1 MDFTENLFQD
11 DEDLVGDSGFVV
23 ECPFKKI
30 KLDCEDKLEDAS
42 FVTTFESSEVID
54 SNGDDY
60 GNQFNKQQEA
70 SAVYENQENME
81 EEGDGGSENG
91 KKLLV

>member
-11 DEDLVGDSGFVV
+11 DEDRGFVV

-81 EEGDGGSENG
+81 DGGSENG
-91 KKLLV
+91 KKMLV